1 MKRLTETLISTV
13 LIAAFASGCA
23 VNTKEVPVTVET
35 SSAPTLVTTVETTA
49 SQTTTSETTT
59 EATTEARGHFEFKP
73 VVMSSIFRDIMGD
86 DMCWAYE
93 NYVNAV
99 MAGEDEFE
107 VKSESDYDWMIGQF
121 PGCFSPLFSV
131 YTESG
136 YGGAYKNGKGR
147 FKYRIPKEELKA
159 KEAEFEKVVTDIL
172 NENLRDDYSDFE
184 KALAL
189 YIYIN
194 QNYTYDHEIL
204 ENTDPENNYKISGYR
219 FLMEK
224 KGICSECS
232 CAYSYLLLQAGVDAT
247 LAGGFSSNSGEA
259 HGWSYVTI
267 KGKNYHID
275 PTYAMGSDNSM
286 AFFMMTDEQREHED
300 GYLKKDTTIGCHY
313 KGSQN
318 GNLYD
323 ADDDFFKPLWHGHLT
338 SWDHEK
344 KLIYYTD
351 EDGNDKTFDYSP
363 FA

>member
-1 MKRLTETLISTV
+1 MKRLTETIITTV

-35 SSAPTLVTTVETTA
+35 SSAPTLVTTVETTV

-73 VVMSSIFRDIMGD
+73 VVMSSIFRDIMGE
-86 DMCWAYE
+86 DMCWAYGNYV

-131 YTESG
+131 YTESA
-136 YGGAYKNGKGR
+136 YGGAYKNGKGK

-189 YIYIN
+189 YI
-194 QNYTYDHEIL
+194 
-204 ENTDPENNYKISGYR
+204 
-219 FLMEK
+219 LMEK

-275 PTYAMGSDNSM
+275 PTYAMGSDNFM
-286 AFFMMTDEQREHED
+286 GFFMMTDEQREHED
-300 GYLKKDTTIGCHY
+300 GYLKKDTTIACHY